1 MSDVVIFDPENREI
15 RAVWRTFKSRVAR
28 LLSYDPAVDV
38 RRSVRPGQTLFT
50 VTWADGSTDEVI
62 APTACAGVV
71 KTVRYKKGPYSD
83 LSLRPSAVLIELVDA
98 ADRGSR
104 DIAREPSS
112 GTGAG
117 DPTAGIGPGAA
128 SSAEDDGRP
137 PEPPGRGKASLERV
151 HRKDKKEAAA
161 SGLRPP
167 AAAEA
172 AASGLRPPAAAEAAA
187 SGLRPPAAAEATKRA
202 AHAKKKP
209 PAKKRGSKKQQKT

>member
-15 RAVWRTFKSRVAR
+15 RAVWRTFKSRVAK

-104 DIAREPSS
+104 DIGREPCSEP
-112 GTGAG
+112 GAA

-137 PEPPGRGKASLERV
+137 PEPPGRGKASLERA
-151 HRKDKKEAAA
+151 HRKDKEGKTRARKE
-161 SGLRPP
+161 
-167 AAAEA
+167 
-172 AASGLRPPAAAEAAA
+172 
-187 SGLRPPAAAEATKRA
+187 
-202 AHAKKKP
+202 P
-209 PAKKRGSKKQQKT
+209 PAKKRAPKKQQKT